1 MVARQLGQLL
11 ELDDHLGDG
20 LGVVPRLEV
29 AADRRV
35 GDLVAG
41 PRAKGMQ
48 GRAGA
53 DLGVR
58 PAELALDPV
67 EQVEEGVGVEPL
79 VVHGPQVLRTHEAL
93 LERVRLGILE
103 GVGEPE
109 RRRGD
114 QQVHRAV
121 RADRLVDDPVRLD
134 LERQH
139 VAAVLGTSRRLA
151 VVQRPLVEREDRLLG
166 LGLDLGAEL
175 HPLGEDDLLLGGE
188 QRHAADLT
196 QVQAN
201 GVVGVED
208 LGRLRLGLL
217 GVGLGGLRGGCRLGR
232 LGGDLHSH
240 GREGLRL
247 QGGDLGIELDRGGRE
262 GGLSLGHG
270 RFGLGDRGSRRVER
284 NHVAPAD
291 EVVPS
296 RTTSG

>member
-1 MVARQLGQLL
+1 MSASSRSLYT
-11 ELDDHLGDG
+11 
-20 LGVVPRLEV
+20 
-29 AADRRV
+29 DRRSCARTRRSLSASV
-35 GDLVAG
+35 SAFL
-41 PRAKGMQ
+41 RASVNPND
-48 GRAGA
+48 GA
-53 DLGVR
+53 VISR
-58 PAELALDPV
+58 SIAL
-67 EQVEEGVGVEPL
+67 
-79 VVHGPQVLRTHEAL
+79 
-93 LERVRLGILE
+93 
-103 GVGEPE
+103 
-109 RRRGD
+109 
-114 QQVHRAV
+114 V

-208 LGRLRLGLL
+208 LGGLRLGLL
-217 GVGLGGLRGGCRLGR
+217 GVGLGGLRGRCRLGR
-232 LGGDLHSH
+232 LGGDLGSH
-240 GREGLRL
+240 GLEGLRR
-247 QGGDLGIELDRGGRE
+247 QVGDLGIELDRGGRE

-270 RFGLGDRGSRRVER
+270 RFGLGDRGSRRVEG

-291 EVVPS
+291 EVAPS
-296 RTTSG
+296 RATSG